1 MNISKPFIDKPVFT
15 TLLMVTLITFGIISY
30 KCLPVAAIPQVEY
43 PVIEVTASYPGASP
57 TDIANLVAAPLEREF
72 IIMQGIEVV
81 SSQNY
86 YGSCSI
92 ILQFHEGVDINVAA
106 QETDQAIQKALAQ
119 LPKDIPQNPTY
130 SKVNPS
136 DTPIMYLAVH
146 SDIANPWDVY
156 EYAYSYLGQQLG
168 TVNGI
173 AEINTYGFPYAV
185 RCHVNPEKLAAKD
198 ISFSELTAAI
208 DNANVQQP
216 TGKMYGPNTSMVI
229 KTEGQLAKASDY
241 QDLIVKFEGG
251 APVRLKDVATIEDGL
266 QNDKSSFRWYTKET
280 PEGESLCFL
289 ALFRQLGFN
298 TVEACTGVEAL
309 LESAG
314 SQMPK
319 NLTLTVPFSLKNWI
333 LEALDDVKMTLYIA
347 FALVVL
353 VIYLYLGKIRNSI
366 IPLLSLPITILTTF
380 IFMLM
385 FGYSID
391 IISLSAITIS
401 IGFLVDDAIIVMENI
416 VRFAQSDN
424 LNPYEA
430 TLKGSKQIVMVIV
443 AMSLCLC
450 AVFIPM
456 LFLQGV
462 VGQIFHEL
470 SAVIIIAVICS
481 GFISLSLTPMLCS
494 RFLADYRDVKKTRME
509 RISEKINNIVEK
521 KYERSLTFLL
531 KHKIFVLSFAV
542 LSMVASGALFVVVP
556 KDYLPE
562 NDLGVI
568 MGFAQ
573 MPEGTSPEAFKEE
586 MKSATKVAL
595 ESPYIKYFTTV
606 ESFPT
611 DNQGMLFYTL
621 TDPKERPD
629 IWEIMKGVKAE
640 NHMQCIGAQTTLKSM
655 PLINL
660 QVGNST
666 AGKANYQ
673 YIFRSFDQAAVNKA
687 AEDVMNKMRASPLFA
702 DVSTDYQPNAPIVKV
717 DLLRN
722 QSHSYGNVNA
732 ANIENSLMYAYG
744 ETYVSKINVPEN
756 MYYVVMDMEKNYNTS
771 AQNFSSLYLAND
783 PSGKMIS
790 LNSVLD
796 DSLEVGSELS
806 TRINALPAVTVSFNP
821 GAGAALSTVI
831 SEMEKITTETLPSNV
846 SKSAAG
852 NTAAFNQAMTQF
864 ILLITLSIF
873 VVYIIL
879 GILYENF
886 LHPIT
891 AISNI
896 PVALLGGILSLILT
910 GNTISIYALI
920 GLLMLLGIV
929 MKNGILIIDFTLE
942 LMETEKLSAYD
953 AVFKACTLRFR
964 PIVMTTIAAMMGAVP
979 IAAGIGGTVAK
990 SRAPLGIAIVGGLI
1004 FAQIITLYV
1013 TPVVFLY
1020 VHRLNAY
1027 LTTNVKFFKPSVNN

>member
-15 TLLMVTLITFGIISY
+15 TLLMVTLITFGIICY
-30 KCLPVAAIPQVEY
+30 KSLPVAAIPQVEY
-43 PVIEVTASYPGASP
+43 PVIEVSASYPGASP
-57 TDIANLVAAPLEREF
+57 KDIANLVAAPLEREF

-86 YGSCSI
+86 YGSCTI
-92 ILQFHEGVDINVAA
+92 VLQFHDGVDINVAA

-173 AEINTYGFPYAV
+173 AEINTYGYPYAV
-185 RCHVNPEKLAAKD
+185 RCHVNPEKLAAKG
-198 ISFSELTAAI
+198 ISFSELTSAI

-216 TGKMYGPNTSMVI
+216 TGKMYGPDTSMVI
-229 KTEGQLAKASDY
+229 KTKGQLEKASDY
-241 QDLIVKFEGG
+241 QDLIVKFQSG
-251 APVRLKDVATIEDGL
+251 APVRLSDVATIEDGL

-280 PEGESLCFL
+280 PDGESLCFL

-298 TVEACTGVEAL
+298 TVEACTGVETL

-319 NLTLTVPFSLKNWI
+319 NLTLTVPFSLKSWI

-380 IFMLM
+380 IFML
-385 FGYSID
+385 FLGYSID

-462 VGQIFHEL
+462 IGQIFHEL
-470 SAVIIIAVICS
+470 SAVIIIAVLCS

-494 RFLADYRDVKKTRME
+494 RFLADYKEERKTRME

-521 KYERSLTFLL
+521 KYERSLSFLL
-531 KHKIFVLSFAV
+531 KHKIFVLGFAV
-542 LSMVASGALFVVVP
+542 LSTAASGILFMTVP

-573 MPEGTSPEAFKEE
+573 MPEGTSPQAFKEE
-586 MKSATKVAL
+586 MKAATKVAL
-595 ESPYIKYFTTV
+595 ESPYVKYFTTV

-621 TDPKERPD
+621 TDSKNRPD
-629 IWEIMKGVKAE
+629 IWEIMKGLKEE
-640 NHMQCIGAQTTLKSM
+640 NYLQCIGAQNTLKSM

-660 QVGNST
+660 QVGNTT

-673 YIFRSFDQAAVNKA
+673 YIFRSFDQDAVNKG
-687 AEDVMNKMRASPLFA
+687 AEQVMSKMKASSMFA

-744 ETYVSKINVPEN
+744 ETYISKINVPEN
-756 MYYVVMDMEKNYNTS
+756 MYYVVMDMEKKYNTS
-771 AQNFSSLYLAND
+771 TQNFSSLYLAND
-783 PSGKMIS
+783 PMNKMIS

-821 GAGAALSTVI
+821 GEGEALSSVI
-831 SEMEKITTETLPSNV
+831 SEMEKITKETLPSNV
-846 SKSAAG
+846 SVSAAG
-852 NTAAFNQAMTQF
+852 NTAAFNSAMTQF
-864 ILLITLSIF
+864 ILLIALSIF

-896 PVALLGGILSLILT
+896 PVALLGGILSLIIT

-979 IAAGIGGTVAK
+979 IAVGIGGTVAQ

-1004 FAQIITLYV
+1004 FAQVITLYV

-1020 VHRLNAY
+1020 VHKLNTY
-1027 LTTNVKFFKPSVNN
+1027 LTTHFKLFRQT

>member
-1 MNISKPFIDKPVFT
+1 MNLSKPFIDKPVFT
-15 TLLMVTLITFGIISY
+15 TLLMVTLVTFGIICY
-30 KCLPVAAIPQVEY
+30 KSLPVAAIPQVEY
-43 PVIEVTASYPGASP
+43 PVIEVQASYPGACP
-57 TDIANLVAAPLEREF
+57 EDIANLVAAPLEREF
-72 IIMQGIEVV
+72 IIMQGIEMV

-92 ILQFHEGVDINVAA
+92 VLQFHQGVDINVAA
-106 QETDQAIQKALAQ
+106 QETEQAIQKALSQ
-119 LPKDIPQNPTY
+119 LPKDIPENPTY

-156 EYAYSYLGQQLG
+156 EYAYSYLGQQIG

-185 RCHVNPEKLAAKD
+185 RCHVNPEKLAAKN
-198 ISFSELTAAI
+198 ISFSELTSAI
-208 DNANVQQP
+208 DGANVQEP
-216 TGKMYGPNTSMVI
+216 TGKMYGPDTSMVI
-229 KTEGQLAKASDY
+229 KTNGQLLKASDY
-241 QDLIVKFEGG
+241 QDLIVKFQNG
-251 APVRLKDVATIEDGL
+251 APVRLKDVASIEDGL
-266 QNDKSSFRWYTKET
+266 QNDKSSFKWYTKKS

-298 TVEACTGVEAL
+298 TVDACTGVEAL
-309 LESAG
+309 LESVG

-319 NLTLTVPFSLKNWI
+319 NLTLTVAFSLKNWI
-333 LEALDDVKMTLYIA
+333 LEALDDVMTTLYIA

-380 IFMLM
+380 IFMLL
-385 FGYSID
+385 FGYSVD

-416 VRFAQSDN
+416 VRFAQSDH
-424 LNPYEA
+424 LTPYEA

-456 LFLQGV
+456 LFLNGV
-462 VGQIFHEL
+462 IGQIFHEL
-470 SAVIIIAVICS
+470 SAVIIIAVLCS

-494 RFLADYRDVKKTRME
+494 RFLGDYKEERKTTME
-509 RISEKINNIVEK
+509 KISEKINNIVEK
-521 KYERSLTFLL
+521 KYEKSLTFLL
-531 KHKIFVLSFAV
+531 NHKIFVLSLSV
-542 LSMVASGALFVVVP
+542 LSMIASGFLFVTVP

-573 MPEGTSPEAFKEE
+573 MPEGTSPEAFKQE
-586 MKSATKVAL
+586 MQAATKVAL
-595 ESPYIKYFTTV
+595 ESPYIKYFTTI
-606 ESFPT
+606 ESHPT

-621 TDPKERPD
+621 TDAKNRPD
-629 IWEIMKGVKAE
+629 IWDVMKDFNKKNYME
-640 NHMQCIGAQTTLKSM
+640 CIGAQTMLKSM

-660 QVGNST
+660 QVGSST

-673 YIFRSFDQAAVNKA
+673 YVFRSFDQKAVNKA
-687 AEDVMNKMRASPLFA
+687 AEQVMEKMRASPLFA
-702 DVSTDYQPNAPIVKV
+702 NVSTDYQPNAPIVKV

-722 QSHSYGNVNA
+722 QSHSYGNVTA
-732 ANIENSLMYAYG
+732 ANIENSLKYAYG

-756 MYYVVMDMEKNYNTS
+756 MYYVVMDMEKRYNTS
-771 AQNFSSLYLAND
+771 PQNFSSLYLAND
-783 PSGKMIS
+783 PSNQMIS

-821 GAGAALSTVI
+821 AEGVALSTVI
-831 SEMEKITTETLPSNV
+831 EEMEKITSETLPSNV
-846 SKSAAG
+846 SKAAAG
-852 NTAAFNQAMTQF
+852 NTAAFNQAMMQF
-864 ILLITLSIF
+864 ILLIALSIF

-886 LHPIT
+886 LHPLT

-896 PVALLGGILSLILT
+896 PVALLGGILSLIAT

-942 LMETEKLSAYD
+942 LMETESLSAYD

-979 IAAGIGGTVAK
+979 IAVGIGGTVAK

-1020 VHRLNAY
+1020 IHKLNTY
-1027 LTTNVKFFKPSVNN
+1027 LTTNFQIFKTNTNK